1 MNHLFSRVTSRQG
14 LASCVLALMVYQ
26 LGACP
31 CGCLEHNAWL
41 QWAGITSDDRG
52 TPEDRATPDEL
63 GEVAAAASAVE
74 SQVTTADGDYHDC
87 NGEPRPQYV
96 DNARSARLAD
106 DFLERLATVVVILNA
121 SVDDTTV
128 TAGRFNRDPGSVP
141 LAHALSRPAL
151 QVYRL

>member
-1 MNHLFSRVTSRQG
+1 MKHLFFQLTRRRG
-14 LASCVLALMVYQ
+14 LAFCVLALMVYQ

-52 TPEDRATPDEL
+52 EIAAATP
-63 GEVAAAASAVE
+63 AADSL
-74 SQVTTADGDYHDC
+74 TTMSDGDYHDC

-96 DNARSARLAD
+96 DNARSARLAG
-106 DFLERLATVVVILNA
+106 DFFERLSTVVVILNA
-121 SVDDTTV
+121 SVDVATI
-128 TAGRFNRDPGSVP
+128 ARGRFDRVSDSAP
-141 LAHALSRPAL
+141 LAHALTRPAL